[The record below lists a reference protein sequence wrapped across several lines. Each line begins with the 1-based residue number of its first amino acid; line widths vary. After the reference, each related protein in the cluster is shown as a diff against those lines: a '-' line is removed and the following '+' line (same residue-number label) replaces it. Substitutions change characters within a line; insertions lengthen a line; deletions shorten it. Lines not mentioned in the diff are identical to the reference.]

1 MSLHKVAVS
10 WLVPTSKI
18 RCYDKLQKVV
28 ARTRMAGIPR
38 FTIKTQSVIHFELK
52 QVKEILLARHT
63 AIRHSV
69 HFKMCNE
76 NTNCIKS
83 QGGLVAYSKP
93 WIKGVFFIEEGEPL
107 KGKMQD
113 WYMEYDYF
121 IY

>member
-1 MSLHKVAVS
+1 MVK
-10 WLVPTSKI
+10 
-18 RCYDKLQKVV
+18 
-28 ARTRMAGIPR
+28 ARGAGIPR
-38 FTIKTQSVIHFELK
+38 CTTKTQRVIHFELK

-93 WIKGVFFIEEGEPL
+93 WIKGVFFNEEGEPL
-107 KGKMQD
+107 KGKM
-113 WYMEYDYF
+113 
-121 IY
+121 